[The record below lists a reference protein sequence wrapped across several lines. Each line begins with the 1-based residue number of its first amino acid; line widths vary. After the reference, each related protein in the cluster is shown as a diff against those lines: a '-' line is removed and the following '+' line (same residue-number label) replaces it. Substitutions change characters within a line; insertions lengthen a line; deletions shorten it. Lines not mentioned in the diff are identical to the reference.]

1 MPDDAGGLS
10 ASSEAL
16 PKEKRLAK
24 RREFLR
30 VYDAGRKLF
39 SRYNVVFF
47 AANGLPY
54 SRLGVTATK
63 KLGKANLR
71 NRFKRWTREVYR
83 IERESLG
90 IDRRCVDLV
99 VNVKPNA
106 KSQGPRTGDATYNDT
121 KDYAVD
127 VDTVFF
133 LSDGRPT
140 VGAFVDPD
148 DILREVKEANDL
160 RKVIIH
166 TIAIGEFQ
174 KDFMKRLAEENGGIF
189 VDLGR

>member
-54 SRLGVTATK
+54 SRIGITATK
-63 KLGKANLR
+63 KSGKANVR
-71 NRFKRWTREVYR
+71 NRLKRWTREVYR
-83 IERESLG
+83 RQRAPLDIDSRSL
-90 IDRRCVDLV
+90 DVV

-106 KSQGPRTGDATYNDT
+106 VQATWGDYSLDLQRALKRVVTESSAT
-121 KDYAVD
+121 
-127 VDTVFF
+127 
-133 LSDGRPT
+133 R
-140 VGAFVDPD
+140 
-148 DILREVKEANDL
+148 
-160 RKVIIH
+160 
-166 TIAIGEFQ
+166 
-174 KDFMKRLAEENGGIF
+174 
-189 VDLGR
+189 